1 MWRVLSFAVLLAI
14 AATSA
19 QAQAPAAPQPAPV
32 PVPDPAYQQRLE
44 RFAEVLG
51 ALHHLR
57 GLCQPEERE
66 IWRQEMAAF
75 LTAEQPA
82 QDRRERIVGAF
93 NRAMA
98 ALAEA
103 HRICTPVARLAG
115 DRYRIEAA
123 QLAREIVG
131 RFAE

>member
-1 MWRVLSFAVLLAI
+1 MWRVLSLAVFLSLA
-14 AATSA
+14 APCAR
-19 QAQAPAAPQPAPV
+19 AQAPAAPPPAPV

-51 ALHHLR
+51 ALHQLR
-57 GLCQPEERE
+57 GLCLPEERE

-75 LTAEQPA
+75 LAVEQPA

-93 NRAMA
+93 NRGMA
-98 ALAEA
+98 ALAET
-103 HRICTPVARLAG
+103 HRICTPAARLAG
-115 DRYRIEAA
+115 DRYRTEAA

-131 RFAE
+131 RFAD